1 MTPEEKEDL
10 IKILKNHSIED
21 DIKWFV
27 VDRYK
32 NILGFKTKPFVDKK
46 GKEWKSLPVNQHPV
60 YYANFNQKVSDWKT
74 MIISIDDLQSKEIVT
89 WSKCLDI
96 TINEKLNDVYD
107 YIAEML
113 KTVTDG
119 KAVCICDSYGNV
131 IPGYVASVNREDKS
145 FDFTTDNGKIMKL
158 YFSDMWLNKSP
169 FCDNGE
175 GVLYI
180 SMNIRMK

>member
-27 VDRYK
+27 VDKHK

-46 GKEWKSLPVNQHPV
+46 GKEWKSLLVNQHPV

-74 MIISIDDLQSKEIVT
+74 MIISIDDLQSKEIIT
-89 WSKCLDI
+89 WSKYLNI

-107 YIAEML
+107 AIAEML
-113 KTVTDG
+113 KTVLGG
-119 KAVCICDSYGNV
+119 KAVYICDSYANA
-131 IPGYVASVNREDKS
+131 IEGYVSNVNREDKS
-145 FDFTTDNGKIMKL
+145 FDFTTDDGKIMKL
-158 YFSDMWLNKSP
+158 YFSDMWLSKSP
-169 FCDNGE
+169 FCNTDDGD
-175 GVLYI
+175 LYI
-180 SMNIRMK
+180 SMNVRL